1 MIAILTGDI
10 IHSSKLKDQGLWLQ
24 PLKAYFNK
32 WGNTPSKWEIFR
44 GDSFQLEID
53 DPTLAL
59 QSALHIKAII
69 KSVASDK
76 NTKRTSV
83 IDVRMAIG
91 IGDKT
96 HDASNIPESN
106 GSAFVNSGQRFES
119 LKKDKS
125 TLAIKSP
132 WTSFD
137 KEMNLII
144 KLASIQMDSWS
155 ISSGELMQSVL
166 SNPNH
171 NQQQIGKEL
180 GIEQNSVSGR
190 YKRANVD
197 EILEMEQ
204 MYRYKLKHVLP

>member
-10 IHSSKLKDQGLWLQ
+10 IHSSKLKDPDLWLQ
-24 PLKAYFNK
+24 PLKTYFNE

-53 DPTLAL
+53 DPALAL
-59 QSALHIKAII
+59 QAALHIKAII
-69 KSVASDK
+69 KSVSSDK
-76 NTKRTSV
+76 DTKRTSV

-96 HDASNIPESN
+96 HDASNISESN
-106 GSAFVNSGQRFES
+106 GSAFINSGQRFES
-119 LKKDKS
+119 LKKEKS

-132 WTSFD
+132 WSSFD

-155 ISSGELMQSVL
+155 ISSGELMQSIL
-166 SNPNH
+166 SKPNH

-197 EILEMEQ
+197 EILEMER
-204 MYRYKLKHVLP
+204 MYRDKLKHFQP